1 MADGIFDIVSSGGT
15 LIQNGLKE
23 VEQVFN
29 SEAVMIMTPGLSADK
44 LADIEKLKFRFKSI
58 IESRGMKYVLM
69 NLPQKCVDQAVAL
82 LPGMKS
88 PTLLP
93 LAAEGWYSLHV
104 VIRESELWEKIEAL
118 KQLGAE
124 DILVLSLE
132 NLIR

>member
-1 MADGIFDIVSSGGT
+1 
-15 LIQNGLKE
+15 
-23 VEQVFN
+23 
-29 SEAVMIMTPGLSADK
+29 MIMTPGLSADK